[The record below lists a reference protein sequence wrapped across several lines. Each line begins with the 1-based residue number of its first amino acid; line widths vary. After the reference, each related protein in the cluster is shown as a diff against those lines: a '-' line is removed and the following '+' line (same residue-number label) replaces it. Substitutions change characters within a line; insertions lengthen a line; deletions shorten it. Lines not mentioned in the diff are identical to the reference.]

1 MQKRKT
7 GQKLID
13 EKSGSETPSSMAIS
27 GIGKQTEFTNISIQ
41 ESNEKGNIT
50 PKDNV

>member
-7 GQKLID
+7 GHNLID

-27 GIGKQTEFTNISIQ
+27 GIGKQTDFTDISIQ
-41 ESNEKGNIT
+41 ESNEKSNVM